1 MTGVTRMGSVYPA
14 TRLNV
19 DELHLLRGLLAFPTD
34 DSYALVKQL
43 ARSWS
48 WLGSVRDELEST
60 SIDDW
65 REEYRRLFMHGHAP
79 ALCPP
84 YESAY
89 AHGDVQWDI
98 AMLYSRW
105 GVSMCS
111 MPPDYL
117 GSELNLLAEL
127 LESEGDL
134 GREPVAEIWEH
145 LTAWVPRLADDLER
159 HARISLYRGLAARL
173 RELFA

>member
-89 AHGDVQWDI
+89 AHGDVQWD
-98 AMLYSRW
+98 
-105 GVSMCS
+105 
-111 MPPDYL
+111 
-117 GSELNLLAEL
+117 LLAEL